1 MHTRAKQIVGE
12 FARRHLSLIHAAR
25 REVLCALVLAVMGG
39 HWLTLSCLARA
50 LTQRPTQ
57 RAALKSVDRLI
68 GHERIGRES
77 EVVAAALL
85 QWWCRSGSPV
95 VIAVDWSEVAPAGA
109 FVELRA
115 ALTPLGTGRGMTVY
129 QQVYPL
135 AKLGN
140 AKAEREL
147 LETLRGWVAE
157 DIQVIV
163 VSDAGFRR
171 PWFTQ
176 VERCG
181 WSWIGRI
188 RQGVNVSRDNSVWES
203 AQQWFEQ
210 ASGKARRWSNCYL
223 SKKAPWL
230 CDMVLYKAHS
240 RRRKLYRRPGHG
252 SNSKAVKEARA
263 RAHEP
268 WLLAH
273 SGELKAY
280 RPDEIVAMYE
290 RRMHIEECFRD
301 TKSAVYG
308 MGLEIARSR
317 LQIRL
322 QALLLIATLAAFLLW
337 HIGQM
342 AEAEGLQRQFK
353 ATTRVEREL
362 SVITLAILLCAQPH
376 IPLSDHA
383 QLALAQR
390 LGIRI

>member
-1 MHTRAKQIVGE
+1 MHAAAIVSRFIE
-12 FARRHLSLIHAAR
+12 THLSAMHAAR
-25 REVLCALVLAVMGG
+25 RGMLSALVIAAMCGQCLSLTRLSRAVQGRG
-39 HWLTLSCLARA
+39 CLK
-50 LTQRPTQ
+50 
-57 RAALKSVDRLI
+57 AAIKRVERLI
-68 GHERIGRES
+68 GNARIKEETQIVGRE
-77 EVVAAALL
+77 LL
-85 QWWCRSGSPV
+85 EQLCRMREPLI
-95 VIAVDWSEVAPAGA
+95 IAVDWSALNPGGTL
-109 FVELRA
+109 VELRA
-115 ALTPLGTGRGMTVY
+115 AVTRLGMGRALTVY

>member
-1 MHTRAKQIVGE
+1 MHAAGIVSGFIE
-12 FARRHLSLIHAAR
+12 THLGAIHAAR
-25 REVLCALVLAVMGG
+25 RRVLSTVVGAAMCGQCLSLTRLGRAVQGRG
-39 HWLTLSCLARA
+39 CLKASIKR
-50 LTQRPTQ
+50 
-57 RAALKSVDRLI
+57 VERLI
-68 GHERIGRES
+68 GNSRIKQETQIVGRG
-77 EVVAAALL
+77 LL
-85 QWWCRSGSPV
+85 EQLCRVREPLI
-95 VIAVDWSEVAPAGA
+95 IAVDWSALNPGGTL
-109 FVELRA
+109 VELRA
-115 ALTPLGTGRGMTVY
+115 AVTRLGMGRALTVY

-147 LETLRGWVAE
+147 LETLRCWIAE

-171 PWFTQ
+171 PWFVQ

-188 RQGVNVSRDNSVWES
+188 RRGVNVSRDASVWVS
-203 AQQWFEQ
+203 AERWFEH
-210 ASGKARRWSNCYL
+210 ATSKARRWTNCYL

-230 CDMVLYKAHS
+230 CDMVVYKAHS

-252 SNSKAVKEARA
+252 SSSKAVKEARA

-268 WLLAH
+268 WVLAH

-317 LQIRL
+317 LQMRL

-342 AEAEGLQRQFK
+342 AEAEGLQRRFK
-353 ATTRVEREL
+353 ATTRVGREL
-362 SVITLAILLCAQPH
+362 SVITLALLLCAQHH
-376 IPLSDHA
+376 IPLSAHA
-383 QLALAQR
+383 QFALAQR
-390 LGIRI
+390 LGIRL